1 MFSNRYKISP
11 IFSNLARLIQI
22 WQVEHWGG
30 LHGLVLCQCTLT
42 LFFCFLRQNGNFE
55 KRFLLSS
62 SRNNLK
68 KQRCSKQCRPLEIL
82 DIYVSDMH
90 TQSTPFDLKITG
102 VEVWNEVL
110 TGKKESFLKLTEK
123 RATQRQFCSVLK
135 CFLVCRVSKCTI
147 YQIWINLL
155 RLLHILYRFEKMDS

>member
-1 MFSNRYKISP
+1 MFSTRYKISP

-22 WQVEHWGG
+22 WRVEHWGG

-42 LFFCFLRQNGNFE
+42 LFFCFYDKTETLKNF
-55 KRFLLSS
+55 FADFVTW
-62 SRNNLK
+62 NNLK

-82 DIYVSDMH
+82 DIYVSGMH

-110 TGKKESFLKLTEK
+110 TGKKKKFFEVDRNVQHSVSF
-123 RATQRQFCSVLK
+123 VLK

-147 YQIWINLL
+147 LQIWINLD
-155 RLLHILYRFEKMDS
+155 RLLHILYQVENMDS